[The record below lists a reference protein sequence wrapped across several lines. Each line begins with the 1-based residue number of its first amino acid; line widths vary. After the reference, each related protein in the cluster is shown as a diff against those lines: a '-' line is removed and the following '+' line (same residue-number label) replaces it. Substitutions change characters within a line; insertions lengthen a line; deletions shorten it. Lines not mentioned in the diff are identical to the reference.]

1 MQIHG
6 YKAIA
11 LDLQRRIN
19 DREWELGQQI
29 PGINSLQEQYGV
41 RSLNVIR
48 RAQAILIAKGLL
60 RVERGRGAFVAGFG
74 EQNREQLID
83 ELDRASQELGA
94 ALKAWTTAA
103 ARLAAS

>member
-19 DREWELGQQI
+19 DREWEPGQQI

-48 RAQAILIAKGLL
+48 RAQAILIAVATG
-60 RVERGRGAFVAGFG
+60 RAGRGAFVAGFG
-74 EQNREQLID
+74 EQSREQLID